1 MGTVALILIIMSWSW
16 VMTMAK
22 VVFLKVCVS
31 IDEIIWSIDMTL
43 VIVEGVFTTSS
54 RLSLMTLGES
64 TLISDHSPPLAP
76 ITATFL
82 WATELVEN
90 CLAALEAGLA
100 ILENILMKKLMNLS
114 VLQSM
119 AAVCDWSCWGS
130 REDGANMSAAR
141 FRNAGTWTRQTPL
154 VSTLQI
160 KQTIVRM

>member
-64 TLISDHSPPLAP
+64 TLITITHLHWLPSQQHSSEPQSWWRTVWQHWRRVWRSWRTSWWRSWWICRCFSQWL
-76 ITATFL
+76 
-82 WATELVEN
+82 
-90 CLAALEAGLA
+90 
-100 ILENILMKKLMNLS
+100 LS
-114 VLQSM
+114 VTE
-119 AAVCDWSCWGS
+119 AAEGRVKMELTCLLLGFVMPEHERGKLRSS
-130 REDGANMSAAR
+130 
-141 FRNAGTWTRQTPL
+141 QL
-154 VSTLQI
+154 Y
-160 KQTIVRM
+160 K